1 MALASLA
8 GIILRTLMKAVNH
21 SLFTPMPKDLMVAV
35 FRVKDRE
42 NMITLVALATTS
54 VLENLAITTIAVT
67 IL

>member
-1 MALASLA
+1 M
-8 GIILRTLMKAVNH
+8 ILRTLMKAVNH

-35 FRVKDRE
+35 FRVEDRE

-54 VLENLAITTIAVT
+54 VLENLAITTITVT